1 MKNRTVS
8 LTSGILW
15 KGATMRLD
23 RNFQVTSFNGSP
35 QPCRH
40 ANQRHH
46 VLPDTESWRVSRA
59 LVCMLEGAI
68 VGAVCMDCL
77 HEAAES

>member
-1 MKNRTVS
+1 MKNRTVA

-23 RNFQVTSFNGSP
+23 RNFQVTSFSGSP
-35 QPCRH
+35 QACPH
-40 ANQRHH
+40 ATQLHR
-46 VLPDTESWRVSRA
+46 VRPDTESWRVARA
-59 LVCMLEGAI
+59 LVCLLDGAI

-77 HEAAES
+77 QEAAEA